1 MGSNDLVFDLSPTQS
16 AFVHSDAE
24 IVQICGPMGEGKT
37 TAGIVAI
44 MAHAARCGRDI
55 RGAIIRDTHIN
66 IKNTT
71 VPDFVELL
79 GDRVSVHDD
88 CKKLIIHSKPKAELF
103 LFGAGDEG
111 ALSKFQSL
119 IVSFIMLE
127 EPAPVM
133 EKNNAGLS
141 RDVFDMSVARA
152 SRQTGTLMRVQITQ
166 NPADEEHWT
175 EDLFWEPEIFAKDPD
190 TGVEIRKQCFRIPYG
205 DNKFLN
211 PHSRAA
217 NRAAF
222 QKDPGKFARYVE
234 GRAAPILRGIQV
246 TPGYSRQAHWSDQEL
261 PVIPG
266 ALGIRFWDGWHN
278 PRCVIGQ
285 FLPPGRIWFHDVAI
299 GEGCGVD
306 VLIKNSVIPLLESP
320 KYKGKIDQWRDIGDP
335 SMAIP
340 DQSSRNKSAAKLIEK
355 MLNTRFER
363 GPSRWAQRIGP
374 LQAALLSKC
383 TDGSEKIQVSASA
396 HHVHKSLNGGWHW
409 KKDNNN
415 KIMGS
420 TPVKDEYSHTG
431 DAVSHGVPVLL
442 PQLENHGRQ
451 PASAA
456 MRRRRQEESM
466 QIAMSYG
473 PGRGKTGGIG

>member
-1 MGSNDLVFDLSPTQS
+1 MGGIVGKDLTFDLSPTQS
-16 AFVHSDAE
+16 AFVHSEAE

-44 MAHAARCGRDI
+44 LAHAARCGRDI

-79 GDRVSVHDD
+79 GDYVSVHDD
-88 CKKLIIHSKPKAELF
+88 SKKLVIHTAPKVELF

-127 EPAPVM
+127 EPAPVL

-141 RDVFDMSVARA
+141 RDVFDMAVARA
-152 SRQTGTLMRVQITQ
+152 SRQTGTKMRVQITQ

-211 PHSRAA
+211 PHTRAA

-222 QKDPGKFARYVE
+222 QRDPGKFARYVE
-234 GRAAPILRGIQV
+234 GRAAPIQRGIKVV
-246 TPGYSRQAHWSDQEL
+246 TGYNAKSHFADKEL

-266 ALGIRFWDGWHN
+266 GLGIRLWDGWHN
-278 PRCVIGQ
+278 PVCVVGQ
-285 FLPPGRIWFHDVAI
+285 FLPPGRIWFHDVLV
-299 GEGCGVD
+299 GQGCGVD
-306 VLIKNSVIPLLESP
+306 VLIENMVIPLMKSE

-335 SMAIP
+335 TMATP
-340 DQSSRNKSAAKLIEK
+340 DQSTRTRSGAKLIEK
-355 MLNTRFER
+355 MLHTRFEP
-363 GPSRWAQRIGP
+363 GPSRWPQRIGP
-374 LQAALLSKC
+374 LQKAVLTKC
-383 TDGSEKIQVSASA
+383 VNGDEKIQVSSTA
-396 HHVHKSLNGGWHW
+396 HVLHKALNGGWHW

-415 KIMGS
+415 KPIG
-420 TPVKDEYSHTG
+420 TGPVKDEFSHIG
-431 DAVSHGVPVLL
+431 DPLSHGVPLLL
-442 PQLENHGRQ
+442 PQLDDSGRGKT
-451 PASAA
+451 SAA
-456 MRRRRQEESM
+456 QRRAQQDESLR
-466 QIAMSYG
+466 IAMSYA
-473 PGRGKTGGIG
+473 PGGQG